1 ELSDGFD
8 GSIKAEKASNVGPR
22 DTTSTT
28 TALGKGILTRMAT
41 PGTPLSFS
49 DVLGSGRCLWIAQ
62 IVSVF
67 GDFLAVFAIIAV
79 VTFKLHGTA
88 TQVAMV
94 LVSFMAPLA
103 VVSPLAGVFVDRWRL
118 KWTMIASDLIRGVL
132 VLALVFMHDLYVIY
146 VILFTDR

>member
-1 ELSDGFD
+1 MDRNTRFSGFNSVSLSKKAQSRAGIDFD
-8 GSIKAEKASNVGPR
+8 YY
-22 DTTSTT
+22 
-28 TALGKGILTRMAT
+28 LGRGDSYRMAT
-41 PGTPLSFS
+41 SGTPLSFS
-49 DVLGSGRCLWIAQ
+49 DVLRLRPVRYLWIAQ

-103 VVSPLAGVFVDRWRL
+103 IVSPLAGV
-118 KWTMIASDLIRGVL
+118 
-132 VLALVFMHDLYVIY
+132 
-146 VILFTDR
+146 